1 MDLLSSEE
9 EGIKI
14 VLLKEIDS
22 ISQSIQLPVWIKNNA
37 GWWADGSIDDETF
50 IQGIEYLV
58 QQEIILVSEKSQLD
72 SNEQSVPVWIKNN
85 AEWWADGSIDDE
97 TFIQGIEYLVKKG
110 IITY

>member
-1 MDLLSSEE
+1 MEQISELKKLIGKIEE

-14 VLLKEIDS
+14 VLLKEIDLV
-22 ISQSIQLPVWIKNNA
+22 SQSIQLPAWIKNNA

-58 QQEIILVSEKSQLD
+58 
-72 SNEQSVPVWIKNN
+72 KN
-85 AEWWADGSIDDE
+85 
-97 TFIQGIEYLVKKG
+97 G